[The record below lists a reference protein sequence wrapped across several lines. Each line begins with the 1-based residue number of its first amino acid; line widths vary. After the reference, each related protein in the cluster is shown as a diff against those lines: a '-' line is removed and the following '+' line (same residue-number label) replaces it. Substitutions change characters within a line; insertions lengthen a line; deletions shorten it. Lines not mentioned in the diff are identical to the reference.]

1 MALYQ
6 VGLLGAVDAALV
18 AQMKA
23 TLQELVT
30 PLGLA
35 NEIEVIAPAAYDPKN
50 DYASVALYFGAEGL
64 NPDEVALVKLMREGT
79 PIVPVVPDLKKFS
92 KTIPAC
98 LRAINGLELLA
109 SDKKLIRAANV
120 ALEVLG
126 LMPRQRRIF
135 LSYKRLESTE
145 AALQLFEYLSSLK
158 FDVFLDTHGVPPGD
172 DFQEVLWQRLSDS
185 DVLVML
191 DTENYFDSRWTRLE
205 FGHALAKSLVP
216 LRLGWPGV
224 EQSPRSHAAESVQF
238 SAADFEADGKR
249 LKAATLE
256 TAGLAIEKA
265 RSRGIALRSSE
276 LNNAVIVAAQ
286 KIDGRFFALGPK
298 RTIVVEL
305 YSKHKVLIFP
315 SIGVPTAEHLHEA
328 SLLDADGSRR
338 VVFDDSGVSRRTQGH
353 LDWLDGQV
361 KSARLMRKGN
371 AAWELAALET

>member
-1 MALYQ
+1 MTLYQ
-6 VGLLGAVDAALV
+6 VGLLGAVDAARV
-18 AQMKA
+18 AQMKE

-35 NEIEVIAPAAYDPKN
+35 NEIAVVAPAAYDPKN

-64 NPDEVALVKLMREGT
+64 DPDETALINLMREGT
-79 PIVPVVPDLKKFS
+79 PVVPIVPDLKKFS
-92 KTIPAC
+92 KMIPAC
-98 LRAINGLELLA
+98 LRAINGLELLP
-109 SDKKLIRAANV
+109 SDKSLLRAANV
-120 ALEVLG
+120 ALEILG
-126 LMPRQRRIF
+126 LLPRQRRIF

-158 FDVFLDTHGVPPGD
+158 YDVFLDTHGVPPGD

-191 DTENYFDSRWTRLE
+191 DTENYFDSRWTKLE

-224 EQSPRSHAAESVQF
+224 KQSPRSHAAESVQF
-238 SAADFEADGKR
+238 SDADFEAGGKR
-249 LKAATLE
+249 MKAATLE

-265 RSRGIALRSSE
+265 RSRGIALRSCE
-276 LNNAVIVAAQ
+276 LNNAVIVAVQ

-305 YSKHKVLIFP
+305 YSKHKVLIYP

-361 KSARLMRKGN
+361 KSARLMRKGH
-371 AAWELAALET
+371 AAWELAALEP

>member
-6 VGLLGAVDAALV
+6 VGLLGAVDAARV
-18 AQMKA
+18 ARMKL
-23 TLQELVT
+23 TLRELVT

-35 NEIEVIAPAAYDPKN
+35 NEVEVIARFDYHPKK
-50 DYASVALYFGAEGL
+50 DHSSVALYFGAEGL
-64 NPDEVALVKLMREGT
+64 NPDEAALVRLMREGT
-79 PIVPVVPDLKKFS
+79 PVVPMVPDLKKFS
-92 KTIPAC
+92 KMIPSC
-98 LRAINGLELLA
+98 LRAINGLELLQ
-109 SDKKLIRAANV
+109 SDKKLVRPANV

-135 LSYKRLESTE
+135 LSYKRLESTQ

-191 DTENYFDSRWTRLE
+191 DTDNYFDSRWTKLE

-224 EQSPRSHAAESVQF
+224 KQSPRSYVAESVQL
-238 SAADFEADGKR
+238 SAADFEAGGKR
-249 LKAATLE
+249 LRAATLE
-256 TAGLAIEKA
+256 IAGLAIEKA

-276 LNNAVIVAAQ
+276 LNDAVIVAVQ

-305 YSKHKVLIFP
+305 YSKHKVLIYP

-371 AAWELAALET
+371 AAWELAALEP